1 MGVFVSCGATLAA
14 SRYGTGKVVFGSY
27 AMYAVDVRISGGGEM
42 MRVVLIGYF
51 CSGVQAGRQEVPHF
65 RGWNRVGFDDD
76 VRGFE
81 T

>member
-1 MGVFVSCGATLAA
+1 
-14 SRYGTGKVVFGSY
+14 
-27 AMYAVDVRISGGGEM
+27 M
-42 MRVVLIGYF
+42 MRVGLIGYF